1 LFYFCSSNLRFI
13 TLHRDCC
20 LQVKNLSLSRGGK
33 KLLENV
39 SLTLSSGRWLHL
51 QGDNGV
57 GKTTLLKA
65 ICTLATIEQGEILWN
80 GQEVQGD
87 SRAFLSDMVFM
98 GHKLALKDELSA
110 RDNLSIATRLR
121 GDAHEVGEID
131 AALAH
136 FGLKGREQLSLG
148 VLSQGQ
154 KRRVSLAGLMLARA
168 PLWVLDEPFVALD
181 AYCVQLLIQ
190 LINSHLDRGG
200 AVLFTSHQGVELAHE
215 GDVVRLGR

>member
-1 LFYFCSSNLRFI
+1 
-13 TLHRDCC
+13 
-20 LQVKNLSLSRGGK
+20 
-33 KLLENV
+33 V
-39 SLTLSSGRWLHL
+39 SLTLDSGRWLHL

-65 ICTLATIEQGEILWN
+65 ICTLAPIEQGVILWN
-80 GQEVQGD
+80 GQVVQED
-87 SRAFLSDMVFM
+87 PRAFLSDMVFM

-121 GDAHEVGEID
+121 GDAHGAGEID

-136 FGLKGREQLSLG
+136 FGLKGREQLALG

-154 KRRVSLAGLMLARA
+154 KRRVALAALMLARA

-181 AYCVQLLIQ
+181 THCVRLLTQ
-190 LINSHLDRGG
+190 LINAHLEQGG
-200 AVLFTSHQGVELAHE
+200 AVLFTSHQGVDLAHE
-215 GDVVRLGR
+215 GDILRLGQ